1 MLNDR
6 CSTST
11 FSALAFDRVL
21 AAQLPPGASLAA
33 ARFDFAL
40 LALLRGNDYLPR
52 MRGVKCET
60 RSFRL
65 WSLGFIADVIDLWQ
79 SQRRLDAV
87 LRDAWQ
93 QEAGKSDLQ
102 RRVARSSS
110 SH

>member
-60 RSFRL
+60 RFSRPE
-65 WSLGFIADVIDLWQ
+65 SLFFEYLTSRFA
-79 SQRRLDAV
+79 AV
-87 LRDAWQ
+87 TTPFGRSTAQ
-93 QEAGKSDLQ
+93 CVA
-102 RRVARSSS
+102 ARSRQV
-110 SH
+110 